1 MDDIKKSEPL
11 VETLNA
17 KNAILDPL
25 NLDKDD
31 AKFVNNNLPQVS
43 KQRRLNYYMLADP
56 ELRPNQPTTSLRS
69 IKSAKTKKKGVSRP
83 YSSGNRNPNN
93 YDLELLRRQEIHN
106 QALKNLQVVIAETM
120 EDS

>member
-31 AKFVNNNLPQVS
+31 ARFAKNNLPQVS
-43 KQRRLNYYMLADP
+43 K
-56 ELRPNQPTTSLRS
+56 
-69 IKSAKTKKKGVSRP
+69 
-83 YSSGNRNPNN
+83 
-93 YDLELLRRQEIHN
+93 
-106 QALKNLQVVIAETM
+106 
-120 EDS
+120 